1 MTVPDG
7 SDPRLPVDPDQ
18 KLSRRNLLK
27 GAAAG
32 AGALVVGRA
41 APAFGV
47 PDFYIKK
54 PPSGEITI
62 WDRQGDLFKVFDSTI
77 ASFNRKYPRI
87 KVNHVAI
94 DINAKLPT
102 TLVSGVDVP
111 DGAFYDDVLL
121 PTLATHFR
129 DVTPWIEPYVKDII
143 PFKVQ
148 VNTRGGRI
156 KGIPFDLDPG
166 LLYYRVDLLEQAGVD
181 PASIKTYG
189 DLLNAARALKE
200 KFGPNTQPIHLEQVP
215 FLGQLWVEMLANQLG
230 TSMVD
235 KKGKLQLRTG
245 KYLKIMRWIRQV
257 ADEGLGTRAQYLS
270 PTDIQSLETG
280 TQSLVPWAIWW
291 IYAPQFLLK
300 QTTGKWRAM
309 LLPAWS
315 ARGRRSGVMGGASFV
330 IPKKAKNPY
339 LAWLY
344 YEHLVFDPA
353 GYRAVYGPNRLYP
366 TGLNT
371 SIPSYR
377 KAYAKPLFKNIP
389 ELGYQ
394 NLWKIDT
401 AAGRQVFGNYIVAPW
416 WGQSV
421 DYLGTDIQLV
431 MDAKL
436 SPEDALVRASNDI
449 TKNLINRP

>member
-1 MTVPDG
+1 MTDPDG
-7 SDPRLPVDPDQ
+7 NDPGLSIDLEQ
-18 KLSRRNLLK
+18 KLSRRTVLK

-32 AGALVVGRA
+32 AGALLVSRA
-41 APAFGV
+41 APAFAK
-47 PDFYIKK
+47 PSFYAKK

-77 ASFNRKYPRI
+77 ASFNRKYPHI

-94 DINAKLPT
+94 DINSKLPT
-102 TLVSGVDVP
+102 TLASGVGVP

-121 PTLATHFR
+121 PTLADHFH
-129 DVTPWIEPYVKDII
+129 DITPWIHPYVSDII

-148 VNTRGGRI
+148 VNTHHGRI
-156 KGIPFDLDPG
+156 TGIPFDLDPG
-166 LLYYRVDLLEQAGVD
+166 LLYYRADLLEQASID
-181 PASIKTYG
+181 PNGIKTYD

-235 KKGKLQLRTG
+235 KNGKLQLRSG
-245 KYLKIMRWIRQV
+245 KYLKIMRWINQV
-257 ADEGLGTRAQYLS
+257 AAEGLGTRAQYFS
-270 PTDIQSLETG
+270 PTDLQSLENG
-280 TQSLVPWAIWW
+280 NQVFVPWAIWW

-300 QTTGKWRAM
+300 QTAGKWRAM

-315 ARGRRSGVMGGASFV
+315 KTGRRSGVMGGASFV
-330 IPKKAKNPY
+330 IPQKSKNPY

-344 YEHLVFDPA
+344 YEHLMFDPS
-353 GYRAVYGPNRLYP
+353 GYRAVYGPNSVYP

-389 ELGYQ
+389 ELGFE

-401 AAGRQVFGNYIVAPW
+401 TAGQQVYGNYIVAPW
-416 WGQSV
+416 WAQAV
-421 DYLGTDIQLV
+421 DYFGSDIQLV
-431 MDAKL
+431 MDQKI
-436 SPEDALVRASNDI
+436 SPEEALVKASNDI
-449 TKNLINRP
+449 TSNLINHP